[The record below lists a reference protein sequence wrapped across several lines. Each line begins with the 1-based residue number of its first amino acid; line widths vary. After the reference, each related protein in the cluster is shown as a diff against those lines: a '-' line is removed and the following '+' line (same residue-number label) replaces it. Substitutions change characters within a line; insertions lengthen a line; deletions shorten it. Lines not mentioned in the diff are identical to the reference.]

1 MFLKYNL
8 ALWKMALEKS
18 PITSEIGYN
27 SDPIFCRYHERAA
40 TVAVAKPP
48 KMLLK
53 EMISPEPGKSKRWG
67 SSRYSRFFNY
77 HIFLALVNCY

>member
-8 ALWKMALEKS
+8 ALWKMALKKS

-27 SDPIFCRYHERAA
+27 SDPIFCRYHEGAA
-40 TVAVAKPP
+40 TVAVTKPP

-53 EMISPEPGKSKRWG
+53 GMISPERENQKDGDHPGTHDSLIIT
-67 SSRYSRFFNY
+67 FFW
-77 HIFLALVNCY
+77 LW